1 MTHALTLYPCAKVN
15 LFLHVTGRRADGYHT
30 LQTVFQLVDLCDEL
44 ILEPSPEVGFTAGSD
59 APGGADDLCLRAA
72 RLLQERYGVRGGAA
86 LTLRKRIPEG
96 GGLGG
101 GSSDAAATLLG
112 LNALW
117 QLGASRRTLAEL
129 GATLGADVPV
139 FVHGQTA
146 WAEGV
151 GEALT
156 PIGTAV
162 THLVILHPGV
172 SVPTKEI
179 FSARELTRDT
189 PLSRIPAFFDGGGQN
204 DCLPV
209 VLARYPE
216 VGRALAWLK
225 AYGPAQLTGT
235 GACLFAVFPTRAA
248 AEACAA
254 AVPAPWRAW
263 AVKALAESPERATAA
278 LA

>member
-1 MTHALTLYPCAKVN
+1 MTDVLTLYPCAKVN

-44 ILEPSPEVGFTAGSD
+44 ILEPAPDLRFTEGSD
-59 APGGADDLCLRAA
+59 APGGKDDLCLRAA
-72 RLLQERYGVRGGAA
+72 RLLQDRFSVQAGAA

-112 LNALW
+112 LNTLW
-117 QLGASRRTLAEL
+117 KLGASRRTLAEL
-129 GATLGADVPV
+129 GAALGADVPV

-151 GEALT
+151 GEELT
-156 PIGTAV
+156 PLGTAV
-162 THLVILHPGV
+162 AHLVILHPGV

-189 PLSRIPAFFDGGGQN
+189 PLSRIPAFFDGGGHN

-216 VGRALAWLK
+216 VGRALAWLR

-235 GACLFAVFPTRAA
+235 GACLFAVFPSRAD

-263 AVKALAESPERATAA
+263 AVNALAESPERAAAA

>member
-1 MTHALTLYPCAKVN
+1 MTDVLTLYPCAKVN

-44 ILEPSPEVGFTAGSD
+44 ILEPAPDLRFTAGSD
-59 APGGADDLCLRAA
+59 APGGKDDLCLRAA
-72 RLLQERYGVRGGAA
+72 RLLQDRFSVRAGAA

-112 LNALW
+112 LNRLW
-117 QLGASRRTLAEL
+117 ELGASRCTLAEL

-146 WAEGV
+146 WAEGI
-151 GEALT
+151 GEELT
-156 PIGTAV
+156 PLGTAV
-162 THLVILHPGV
+162 AHLVILHPGV

-189 PLSRIPAFFDGGGQN
+189 PLSRIPAFFDGGGHN

-216 VGRALAWLK
+216 VGRALAWLE

-263 AVKALAESPERATAA
+263 AVNALAESPERAAAA